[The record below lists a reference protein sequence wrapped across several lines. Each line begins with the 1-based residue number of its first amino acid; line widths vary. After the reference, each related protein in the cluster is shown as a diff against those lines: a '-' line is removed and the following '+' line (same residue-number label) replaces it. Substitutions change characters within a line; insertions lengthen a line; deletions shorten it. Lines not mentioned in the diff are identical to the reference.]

1 MFDKIV
7 EIYRDMTGD
16 DTTEITPKTKVNDE
30 LSLSSLGKVQLI
42 CEIEDRFDISIS
54 GKELKAFKTV
64 QDIVECVEKKTNN

>member
-16 DTTEITPKTKVNDE
+16 ETTEISPKTRVNDE

-42 CEIEDRFDISIS
+42 CEIEDRFDITIS
-54 GKELKAFKTV
+54 SKELKGIKTV
-64 QDIVECVEKKTNN
+64 QDIVECVEKKINN